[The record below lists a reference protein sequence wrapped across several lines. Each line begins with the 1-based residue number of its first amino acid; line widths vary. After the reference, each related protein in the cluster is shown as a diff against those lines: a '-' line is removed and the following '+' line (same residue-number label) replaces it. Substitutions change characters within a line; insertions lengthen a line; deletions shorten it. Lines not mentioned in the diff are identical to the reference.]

1 MPGSPVVSFSP
12 VSPPKTLHTPL
23 LSPTRA
29 TWPAL
34 HILLDFITRTILGE
48 EYRSL
53 SSSLG
58 SFLHSLVTSS
68 PLGPNILVNTLFSN
82 TLSLHFSV
90 NLSDQVSRPYKT
102 TGKIIVIYISVFKS
116 VDSKLE
122 DKRLCTEWQQAFPDF
137 NLLLISSWIEF
148 WFFKVVPK
156 YLNSSTLPNE
166 LLSIFILWL
175 RPAFWSR
182 DLTMFLVLS
191 EFTWRPISLLL
202 INKPTVFFILCT
214 LPPNILTS
222 LA

>member
-1 MPGSPVVSFSP
+1 MEPKGSLPHSQWPDTCPSLNLVDPVHARTSHFLKIHLNIILPSMPGSPVVSFSP

-116 VDSKLE
+116 VDIKLE
-122 DKRLCTEWQQAFPDF
+122 DKRLCTE
-137 NLLLISSWIEF
+137 
-148 WFFKVVPK
+148 
-156 YLNSSTLPNE
+156 
-166 LLSIFILWL
+166 
-175 RPAFWSR
+175 
-182 DLTMFLVLS
+182 
-191 EFTWRPISLLL
+191 
-202 INKPTVFFILCT
+202 
-214 LPPNILTS
+214 
-222 LA
+222 